1 MTILIDGR
9 PFAAPS
15 AGITNFLKGSIIA
28 WARLRPE
35 DRFVIALPRPM
46 HPTLNITGMPDNIL
60 FLPYSN
66 RLLRRLPNLV
76 WLCCM
81 MPWLTRRWRAEA
93 YFSPLSCLPFFLPKR
108 MKKGIVVHD
117 VVNLEFKETMQWTN
131 RLSNAVFFNRS
142 IRKADFI
149 WTNSQYTKGRVEHY
163 FPKRRCND
171 IFVGCSV
178 DRSSYH
184 LTTINDTEAAAIKK
198 RHGINNRFLLFV
210 GSLEPRKNL
219 SFLLSLMPQLY
230 REHQL
235 QLVVVGGHGWKN
247 SNIRNIIHR
256 DGFPKGST
264 IFCGFVSNEEL
275 AKLYNMA
282 NCFVSA
288 SLNEGFGM
296 PQLEALLCGC
306 PIVTA
311 HNSAMTEIAL
321 NKDGAYTIE
330 GYNPQTWID
339 TISRV
344 VDTRPQVNLAQL
356 AAYDWEKIVNEFLS
370 LHFPT
375 TSSLQQQ

>member
-235 QLVVVGGHGWKN
+235 QLVVVGGHGKT
-247 SNIRNIIHR
+247 
-256 DGFPKGST
+256 PT
-264 IFCGFVSNEEL
+264 
-275 AKLYNMA
+275 
-282 NCFVSA
+282 
-288 SLNEGFGM
+288 
-296 PQLEALLCGC
+296 LE
-306 PIVTA
+306 
-311 HNSAMTEIAL
+311 
-321 NKDGAYTIE
+321 
-330 GYNPQTWID
+330 
-339 TISRV
+339 
-344 VDTRPQVNLAQL
+344 
-356 AAYDWEKIVNEFLS
+356 
-370 LHFPT
+370 
-375 TSSLQQQ
+375 TSSIATDFPREAQSSVASSATRNWQNYTTWPTVLSQHHSTKALACPSSKHCSVAVQSSQPTIPQ